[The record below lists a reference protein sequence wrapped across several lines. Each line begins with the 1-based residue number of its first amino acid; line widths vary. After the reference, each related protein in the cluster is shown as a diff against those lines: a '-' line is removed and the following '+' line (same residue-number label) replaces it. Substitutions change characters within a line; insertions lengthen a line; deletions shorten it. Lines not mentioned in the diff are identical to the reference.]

1 MPRARRHEGAAA
13 IRLLSLNTFARARH
27 PARRVSNHLDDKS
40 YRTGDSSS
48 SRYGDLG
55 NLTSAFSEDLIVR
68 PPHISNAAFFV
79 QVQWQIA
86 SEHHRDAVFGRQCR
100 GSCLRSYCN
109 RWAYTVTDGRATTGK
124 RVSRIGAPANIG

>member
-1 MPRARRHEGAAA
+1 MKAYPPDTERFANGGPPYGLAGINGLLGRLAGAKGICTIAIGSVNAAA
-13 IRLLSLNTFARARH
+13 FR
-27 PARRVSNHLDDKS
+27 
-40 YRTGDSSS
+40 
-48 SRYGDLG
+48 
-55 NLTSAFSEDLIVR
+55 EDLIVR

-109 RWAYTVTDGRATTGK
+109 RWAYTVTDGRATTDK
-124 RVSRIGAPANIG
+124 RVSRIGAPANIGDCNLDIQNETA